1 MSLDDLNVFG
11 IEIHDKK
18 KFKSYIFHNRDF
30 TDSQLLSQIE
40 ELNKNKDDWN
50 YSNRLMFEMYNSN
63 KIEGNTLT
71 NQDTKLILDNKVI
84 PEGATYRDVQECVS
98 LNRTINRFRKID
110 SLSLD
115 LVLEIHRELTV
126 DLLEDSVSGKIRNCP
141 VYISNCLHTPPSSD
155 KVLSLLNSSINKF
168 NSSSKSLI
176 DIFIFKLEFVSIHPF
191 TDGNGRT
198 SRIIMN
204 GLLENLGYPRLII
217 SDKNKKFY
225 YKYLEDAQVKY
236 MIEDWVRYCLILMK
250 FNLEY
255 LNDINIIG

>member
-1 MSLDDLNVFG
+1 MGLDDLNILG
-11 IEIHDKK
+11 IEVHEKK
-18 KFKSYIFHNRDF
+18 KFKSYVFHNKNYSNED
-30 TDSQLLSQIE
+30 LLLQID

-71 NQDTKLILDNKVI
+71 NQDTKLILENKVI
-84 PEGATYRDVQECVS
+84 PEGASYRDFQECVS
-98 LNRTINRFRKID
+98 LNRTINKFRKISD
-110 SLSLD
+110 LSLD
-115 LVLEIHRELTV
+115 LVLSIHRELTV
-126 DLLEDSVSGKIRNCP
+126 DLLDDCNSGKIRNCP
-141 VYISNCLHTPPSSD
+141 VYISNCLHVPPSNE
-155 KVLSLLNSSINKF
+155 KVLDLLNASIDKF
-168 NSSSKSLI
+168 NSSKRGLI

-225 YKYLEDAQVKY
+225 YKALEDAQVKY
-236 MIEDWVRYCLILMK
+236 MISGWIRYCLLLMK

-255 LNDINIIG
+255 LNDISVIG